1 MKLTNSLQVVYR
13 CGQTSQYLWLQ
24 QHKQNVCQKLKFYT
38 DFYIMHTLFFLH
50 TFTFVTDCEVQ
61 QQMRII
67 IIIFEDM
74 HMHKASMQ

>member
-1 MKLTNSLQVVYR
+1 
-13 CGQTSQYLWLQ
+13 
-24 QHKQNVCQKLKFYT
+24 
-38 DFYIMHTLFFLH
+38 MHTLFFLH